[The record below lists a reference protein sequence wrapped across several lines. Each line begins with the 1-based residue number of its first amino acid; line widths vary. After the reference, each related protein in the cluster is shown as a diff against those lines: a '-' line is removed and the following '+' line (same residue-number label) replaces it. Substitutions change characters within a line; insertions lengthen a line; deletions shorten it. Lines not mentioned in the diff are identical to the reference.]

1 MTILV
6 QDGRQDTG
14 AVERGNIQFMRHL
27 IYKITNNLNG
37 KYYIGRHS
45 TNNIDD
51 SYMGSGVGIL
61 NAIKKYG
68 VENFTKE
75 IIAETSSSELLWEL
89 EKEIVNEDVVKDK
102 MSYNM
107 CYGGKHYLHGLKKY
121 DPKLFFEHQKMA
133 AKMGAK
139 ASEKYRDTEWHRKGG
154 KKSSENNSSKFI
166 YEIKTNTGEIFT
178 VNGHQFVKLCSEKGW
193 NHNTLYWSS
202 TKHSKNKEI
211 SRGKHKGFIVK
222 LISSPS

>member
-1 MTILV
+1 
-6 QDGRQDTG
+6 
-14 AVERGNIQFMRHL
+14 MRHL

-75 IIAETSSSELLWEL
+75 IISETSSSELLWEL

-211 SRGKHKGFIVK
+211 SRGKHKGFIVN